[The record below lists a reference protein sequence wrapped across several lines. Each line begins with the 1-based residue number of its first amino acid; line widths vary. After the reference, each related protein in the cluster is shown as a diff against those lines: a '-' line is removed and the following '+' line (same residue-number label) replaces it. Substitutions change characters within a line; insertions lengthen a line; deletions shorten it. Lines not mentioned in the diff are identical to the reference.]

1 LWRKVLGIAEEATM
15 RDDPDRTP
23 AVVMPD
29 DEPPLDAAASA
40 ALIAE
45 QRAKVAAQTDVDG
58 RLLLGTWGLA
68 WLIGFG
74 ALYAVAGDRPV
85 LDWSPTA
92 AGIVFVGCLV
102 SAMVIT
108 AVHIARRT
116 AGVHGTSAVQGAMY
130 GWAWFLGFVAVFA
143 LPSALGRA
151 GADDAV
157 VQVAMTLVPPLL
169 VGVLYMAGAAIW
181 RDRTQFAL
189 GAWILA
195 MTIVASF
202 VGAPGMLAVMALAG
216 GGGML
221 VGALAEAVRRRGR
234 S

>member
-1 LWRKVLGIAEEATM
+1 M
-15 RDDPDRTP
+15 RDDARRTP
-23 AVVMPD
+23 AAVMPD
-29 DEPPLDAAASA
+29 DEPPLDPAASA
-40 ALIAE
+40 AVIAE
-45 QRAKVAAQTDVDG
+45 QRAKVAAETDVDG
-58 RLLLGTWGLA
+58 RLLLGVWGLA

-74 ALYAVAGDRPV
+74 ALYTVAGSPPV

-92 AGIVFVGCLV
+92 AGIVFVGLLV

-151 GADDAV
+151 GADDSV

-181 RDRTQFAL
+181 RDRTQFVL
-189 GAWILA
+189 GVWILA
-195 MTIVASF
+195 ATIAASF
-202 VGAPGMLAVMALAG
+202 VGTPGMLAVMAFAG

-221 VGALAEAVRRRGR
+221 VGALAEALWRRGR